1 MTKLLLAEDDELTI
15 TMIAEFLSTEKFE
28 LDIARTGDDAREKL
42 LFFHYDVIVMDW
54 GLPEITGI
62 ELCQEAR
69 QKGIKT
75 PIIMLTGKGTLQ
87 DKEVGFNCGAD
98 DYLTKPFAMKELHLR
113 IRALLRRPLNYAGE
127 VLQHRDLVVDT
138 KSKQVSKNGMPLH
151 LRPKEYSLLEFL
163 LLHQGT
169 IFSAEAILERVW
181 ASESESANDA
191 VLTCVKRLRQQIDD
205 QGQPSFI
212 TTVRGS
218 GYMIAP
224 QD

>member
-15 TMIAEFLSTEKFE
+15 SMIVEVLAPQKFE
-28 LDIARTGDDAREKL
+28 LDISRTGGDAREKL
-42 LFFHYDVIVMDW
+42 LFYRYDVIIMDW

-62 ELCQEAR
+62 ELCKEAR

-75 PIIMLTGKGTLQ
+75 PIIMLTGKSTLE
-87 DKEVGFNCGAD
+87 DKEIGFERGVD
-98 DYLTKPFAMKELHLR
+98 DYLTKPFLAKELLLR
-113 IRALLRRPLNYAGE
+113 IRALLRRPLNFTGE
-127 VLQHRDLVVDT
+127 LLTCKDIEVDT
-138 KSKQVSKNGMPLH
+138 KSKRVSKNGTVIH

-163 LLHQGT
+163 LLHRGS

-191 VLTCVKRLRQQIDD
+191 ILTCVKRLRQQIDEP
-205 QGQPSFI
+205 GQPSII

-224 QD
+224 EE

>member
-1 MTKLLLAEDDELTI
+1 
-15 TMIAEFLSTEKFE
+15 MIAEFLATQKFE
-28 LDIARTGDDAREKL
+28 LDIAKTGDDAREKM

-54 GLPEITGI
+54 GLPKVTGI

-98 DYLTKPFAMKELHLR
+98 DYLTKPFALKELLLR
-113 IRALLRRPLNYAGE
+113 IRALLRRPLNYAGD

-138 KSKQVSKNGMPLH
+138 KSKQVSKNGIPLH